1 MILKLTFLIASVIS
15 SIFAVFEIFASVCLT
30 TPGPLIPTFST
41 TSGFSTPW
49 NAPAING
56 LSGTAFVNTTNFA
69 AANPS
74 LSFESSAKSFTVFP
88 IIFTASKLI
97 PDFVEPTFTD
107 EQTLS
112 VSERAFGMLFIRLI
126 SPFVKPLSTR
136 AENPPIKSIPI
147 SFAALSRAFAKIV

>member
-1 MILKLTFLIASVIS
+1 ML
-15 SIFAVFEIFASVCLT
+15 ASVCLT

-56 LSGTAFVNTTNFA
+56 LSGTAFVNTTNLA

-74 LSFESSAKSFTVFP
+74 ASLESSASSFTVFP

-97 PDFVEPTFTD
+97 PDFVDPTFTE

-112 VSERAFGMLFIRLI
+112 VSESAFGILFISLT
-126 SPFVKPLSTR
+126 SPFVKPLSTS

-147 SFAALSRAFAKIV
+147 VFTALSSAFAKIV